1 MTAAKFAGILP
12 PLVTPLTDSGEIDF
26 DSLDKVV
33 DHLID
38 GGMHGLFVLGSTG
51 EMAYLTDS
59 QRVEVISAIAK
70 RNAGRLPI
78 LVGAMDMTAGRVI
91 EQARRAIEAGADA
104 IVATAP
110 VYALNSPGEIAEHF
124 RQIATAIDVP
134 LFAYDIPVRLGGV
147 KLSPEL
153 LVQLGKEGVL
163 TGVKDSSND
172 DVSFRRLLA
181 QNKAAGTPLLLLT
194 GHEMVC
200 DAMLLAGADGLVP
213 GFANVDPIR
222 YRELWD
228 AAGVKDWDKAVE
240 LQEQIN
246 DEFEIV
252 FKPKGRGGDGTGVGA
267 FKIAMAEL
275 GIIASPRQ
283 SRPLGDFTDEDIASV
298 REVLTSTGLLA

>member
-124 RQIATAIDVP
+124 RQIAAAIDVP

-181 QNKAAGTPLLLLT
+181 QNKAAGSPLLLLT